1 MRTILIGDIHGCFD
15 QLGQLLAQ
23 LSFDEAH
30 DRLILLG
37 DLMDRGKDSCR
48 VYHRAAELQ
57 RKMGSR
63 FVLLRGS
70 HEKLLLEDSP
80 RLRDKLLWRLVGKG
94 AAVASFRRR
103 GEKMEDSIPWFRE
116 HSLLYYEDALFQCVH
131 AGIRHENPAEND
143 EHTLLMDH
151 GIARKNA
158 YAGKLTIT
166 GHIHLM
172 EPTWFDGSGG
182 KGHIL
187 PYGEWLPLPEKGVIC
202 LDTGCA
208 EGNKLTAMVVSDG
221 RYRLHCVKRRK

>member
-94 AAVASFRRR
+94 AAVASFRSH

-182 KGHIL
+182 KGHRL
-187 PYGEWLPLPEKGVIC
+187 PYGEWKPLPEKGVIC

-208 EGNKLTAMVVSDG
+208 EGNKLTAMILCGD
-221 RYRLHCVKRRK
+221 RYLLTCVNRRK